1 MKDRYRRFAG
11 TWESIGLSKKVK
23 WRGYRIHED
32 VRASVISRMI
42 DAFGSKA
49 VELLEDTYYQAG
61 IADGKKMA
69 SAIGTAK
76 KDALAALLLIETVC
90 LMSGVEAE
98 YIEKKPE
105 HAVLSIGGC
114 PFREFFEGLEHPT
127 NVAAC
132 LRYIEGM
139 VRSVNREAKVE
150 IGKRYCEGSDK
161 CNFTISVGRQK

>member
-1 MKDRYRRFAG
+1 MKDKYRRFAG

-32 VRASVISRMI
+32 VKASVISRMI

-49 VELLEDTYYQAG
+49 VALLEDTYYQAG
-61 IADGKKMA
+61 LADGKKMIPA
-69 SAIGTAK
+69 LGTAK
-76 KDALAALLLIETVC
+76 KDAVAALSLIETVC

-98 YIEKKPE
+98 YAEKSAE
-105 HAVLSIGGC
+105 HATLSVNGC
-114 PFREFFEGLEHPT
+114 PFREFFGGLEHPT

-132 LRYIEGM
+132 LKYIEGM
-139 VRSVNREAKVE
+139 IRSVNREAKVE
-150 IGKRYCEGSDK
+150 IGKRYCEGGDK